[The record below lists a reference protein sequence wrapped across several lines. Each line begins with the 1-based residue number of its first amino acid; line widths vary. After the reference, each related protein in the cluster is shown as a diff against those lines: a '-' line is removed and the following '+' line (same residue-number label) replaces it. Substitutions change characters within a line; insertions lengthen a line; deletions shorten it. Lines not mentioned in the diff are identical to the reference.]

1 MENAQVGDREVEVI
15 MDRNKGTRA
24 TAVAIHVD
32 LGR

>member
-1 MENAQVGDREVEVI
+1 MENAQIGDREVQAI
-15 MDRNKGTRA
+15 IDRNKGTRA